1 MRIIT
6 NLFLRAYYWW
16 VSKKYVVNKDFQ
28 YIDLPIS
35 FGKESIGI
43 LILRNPYKQVKLAIY
58 NITLSENS
66 DGSGQLNYEVTI
78 LENPNK
84 MDLTV
89 AKFDQMINDIMRV
102 AISTAF
108 EVDKNDEVRALD
120 SAQSNEERNI
130 REENPAVPE
139 ARVSKRKSRK
149 KTVSGDSELPSAV
162 QQPTK
167 RKRTANKSK
176 RKEKSDGE

>member
-1 MRIIT
+1 MIK

-16 VSKKYVVNKDFQ
+16 VSKKYIVNVDFQ
-28 YIDLPIS
+28 YADLPDS
-35 FGKESIGI
+35 LGKESIGI
-43 LILRNPYKQVKLAIY
+43 LILRNPYKQVKIAVY
-58 NITLSENS
+58 NISLSENS

-84 MDLTV
+84 ADLTV
-89 AKFDQMINDIMRV
+89 PKFDQMINDIMRV
-102 AISTAF
+102 VISTAF

-130 REENPAVPE
+130 REEVPAVPE

-149 KTVSGDSELPSAV
+149 KTVSGDSELSSTV

-167 RKRTANKSK
+167 RKRNTNKSK
-176 RKEKSDGE
+176 RKEKSNGE